1 MPRDKKTIHRATSD
15 IEDEVVTDE
24 EEPLIKPVDK
34 KENIDLIEERKK
46 FLKDIILRRNMT
58 LKQQNEKYKQQQVTS
73 T

>member
-46 FLKDIILRRNMT
+46 FLKDIILKRNMT